1 MTFVELHYN
10 GVPYMLNLDMIIS
23 IVPGANKKTE
33 LFHRDS
39 DERFICDETYKEVM
53 EKLKKHSWSCVE
65 G

>member
-23 IVPGANKKTE
+23 IAPSPDKKTV
-33 LFHRDS
+33 LFQNNS
-39 DERFICDETYKEVM
+39 DERFVCDETYKEVTR
-53 EKLKKHSWSCVE
+53 KLKHSGFYVE